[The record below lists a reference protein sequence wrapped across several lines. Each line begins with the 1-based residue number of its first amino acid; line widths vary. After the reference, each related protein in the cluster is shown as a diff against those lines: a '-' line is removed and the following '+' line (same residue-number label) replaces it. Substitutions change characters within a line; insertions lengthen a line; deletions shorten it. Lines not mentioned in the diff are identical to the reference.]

1 MKLQRSKALISRII
15 YCDKHVFVL
24 AAAQFDGTLETSDVA
39 VSEVLITH
47 GLSFFNSFLPY
58 ALTMTVHKMQPPS
71 LTGTESFR
79 ARLQRA
85 EATHAGL
92 MCAVYAGLIVLTITR
107 RLAGGVVMCENLVF
121 IPSIGLL
128 LLATAYQAGVMYAA
142 KAALRRGQSVSR
154 WRSTLNIATE
164 LAVPCLL
171 LGILHLWS
179 PGGPHASLSA
189 PVLLLF
195 PLTIL
200 LSVLLLRPR
209 ITLCLGLLAAAF
221 HWLLTARTI
230 VVLSLPADQW
240 PIVITYGAV
249 LVMIGCAGMF
259 VTISVRGYVRE
270 AVAEAEAR
278 ERAGSQLAALER
290 DLEVARQI
298 QTGLLPAGPPRFA
311 GFDIA
316 GMNKPADQ
324 TGGDYY
330 DWQELPNGRL
340 LAVIAD
346 VTGHGIGPAL
356 VMAVCRAYARA
367 SAPMDVSPASLMAR
381 LNALLHADVIDGRFI
396 TLAMAVLEPD
406 GQVELVSAG
415 HGPTMLFRSAD
426 RTVAEFGG
434 DGLPLAIIA
443 DESYGPAQRF
453 AMQRGDVL
461 VMLTDGVTEW
471 QSSGGVEFGSDRVAA
486 LLTEIASEPAEQIV
500 ERIHRAVLAHAAGTK
515 QLDDVTIVVIKRG
528 G

>member
-1 MKLQRSKALISRII
+1 M
-15 YCDKHVFVL
+15 
-24 AAAQFDGTLETSDVA
+24 
-39 VSEVLITH
+39 
-47 GLSFFNSFLPY
+47 
-58 ALTMTVHKMQPPS
+58 
-71 LTGTESFR
+71 
-79 ARLQRA
+79 
-85 EATHAGL
+85 
-92 MCAVYAGLIVLTITR
+92 
-107 RLAGGVVMCENLVF
+107 
-121 IPSIGLL
+121 
-128 LLATAYQAGVMYAA
+128 
-142 KAALRRGQSVSR
+142 
-154 WRSTLNIATE
+154 
-164 LAVPCLL
+164 
-171 LGILHLWS
+171 
-179 PGGPHASLSA
+179 
-189 PVLLLF
+189 
-195 PLTIL
+195 
-200 LSVLLLRPR
+200 
-209 ITLCLGLLAAAF
+209 
-221 HWLLTARTI
+221 
-230 VVLSLPADQW
+230 
-240 PIVITYGAV
+240 
-249 LVMIGCAGMF
+249 
-259 VTISVRGYVRE
+259 
-270 AVAEAEAR
+270 
-278 ERAGSQLAALER
+278 QLAALER
-290 DLEVARQI
+290 DLEVAKQI

-381 LNALLHADVIDGRFI
+381 LNALLHADVIGGRFI
-396 TLAMAVLEPD
+396 TLAMAVLEPG

-471 QSSGGVEFGSDRVAA
+471 QSSAGVEFGSDRVAA
-486 LLTEIASEPAEQIV
+486 LLAEIASESAEQIV
-500 ERIHRAVLAHAAGTK
+500 ERIHRGVLAHAAGTK